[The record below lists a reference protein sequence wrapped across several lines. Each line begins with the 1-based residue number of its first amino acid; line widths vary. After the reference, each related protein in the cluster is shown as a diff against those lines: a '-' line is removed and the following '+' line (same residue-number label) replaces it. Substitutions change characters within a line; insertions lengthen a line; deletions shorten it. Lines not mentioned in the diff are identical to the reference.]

1 MRVLVVEDAVR
12 LLDIIARRLRE
23 EGYAVDGVTTGQEA
37 VDRAAVTAYDVI
49 VLDLRLPDISGL
61 DVCERLRAT
70 GCTAPILML
79 TARDGLDD
87 RVLGL
92 DLGADDYMTKPFEFP
107 ELFARVRAL
116 ARRRSLERSASMA
129 VGDLRIDTAAH
140 TVHRGPTRIELT
152 TREFGVL
159 EYLMRHRGQAVSR
172 DRLIDAVWDH
182 AYRGDSNIVDVYIA
196 RLRDKIDRPFDRSTL
211 ETVRG
216 IGYRL
221 ADDAPSTRIA

>member
-1 MRVLVVEDAVR
+1 MRVLIVEDAVR
-12 LLDIIARRLRE
+12 LLDIIARRMRE
-23 EGYAVDGVTTGQEA
+23 EGYAVDGVTTGADA
-37 VDRAAVTAYDVI
+37 VQRAAVTPYDAI
-49 VLDLRLPDISGL
+49 VLDVRLPDMSGL
-61 DVCERLRAT
+61 EVCRTLRAA

-87 RVLGL
+87 RVRGL

-116 ARRRSLERSASMA
+116 VRRGSLERAASMA
-129 VGDLRIDTAAH
+129 VGDLRIDSAAH
-140 TVHRGPTRIELT
+140 TVHRGATRITLT
-152 TREFGVL
+152 TKEFGLL

-172 DRLIDAVWDH
+172 DRLIDAVWDY
-182 AYRGDSNIVDVYIA
+182 AYDGDSNIVDVYIA
-196 RLRDKIDRPFDRSTL
+196 RLRDKVDRPFHRSTL

-221 ADDAPSTRIA
+221 ADDAPTTRIA